1 MRHTLKLLNL
11 VLIVVFIFSFTTCT
25 IPKTATETTTAK
37 TTTIEITP
45 QVEEYLNNFKNIK
58 SKFIEKY
65 ELAKVTSKIALSPIV
80 SQMQDAKNELKD
92 LKLPNNDEQ
101 LIYLNDILEN
111 TMESAITVFMV
122 FQGEDRINNYQIE
135 FVENC
140 FAGIDK
146 IIEKNENPKS
156 SSSNPETIKLR
167 YVVCGPTG
175 YTMNEVLFSDQNGKL
190 NKIKNLKISKDL
202 TIVYKDLV
210 SGITKDDEKRKGE
223 IIAEF
228 NDFPKDGFIYLETNN
243 NFDKVIPL
251 SISVYI
257 NGKLNSMDGSSLES
271 GKKLAITKSTVFD
284 NLD

>member
-1 MRHTLKLLNL
+1 MRHKLRLFSL
-11 VLIVVFIFSFTTCT
+11 ILIVVFIFSFTAC
-25 IPKTATETTTAK
+25 ATPK

-65 ELAKVTSKIALSPIV
+65 ELANVTSKITLPPIV
-80 SQMQDAKNELKD
+80 SQMQDIKNELKD
-92 LKLPNNDEQ
+92 LKVPSNNEQ
-101 LIYLNDILEN
+101 LIYLSDILEN

-122 FQGEDRINNYQIE
+122 FQGEDRIDTYHME

-146 IIEKNENPKS
+146 IIENNENPKS
-156 SSSNPETIKLR
+156 SSSKPETIKLR
-167 YVVCGPTG
+167 YVVTGPAG

-190 NKIKNLKISKDL
+190 NKIKNLKMSKGFTIIFKDL
-202 TIVYKDLV
+202 ENEETVKDNE
-210 SGITKDDEKRKGE
+210 IDKGE

-228 NDFPKDGFIYLETNN
+228 NDFPKDGFIYLEINN
-243 NFDKVIPL
+243 NFDMEAPL
-251 SISVYI
+251 SLSVYI
-257 NGKLNSMDGSSLES
+257 NGKLKNFAVSTLES
-271 GKKLAITKSTVFD
+271 GKKVAITKSTIFD